1 MLRGILI
8 HLTQYL
14 PRYLGISS
22 ETVANGFPN
31 APETEDCSNCSVL
44 TTRSHVGSNAL
55 IPLLASV
62 VTIGFIVE
70 RSHFYAYLFFFL
82 FWDNGVTF
90 LESRASSQRSAIEL
104 DEAHR
109 KSLRADLWRRTVM
122 VIASCQQTLLDSC
135 EWLRNRTG

>member
-1 MLRGILI
+1 MKRKENVSRCLASLYRYAMLRGILI

-62 VTIGFIVE
+62 LLLSGATST
-70 RSHFYAYLFFFL
+70 RTFFFSC
-82 FWDNGVTF
+82 FG
-90 LESRASSQRSAIEL
+90 I
-104 DEAHR
+104 
-109 KSLRADLWRRTVM
+109 M
-122 VIASCQQTLLDSC
+122 VLLS
-135 EWLRNRTG
+135 